1 VNATEMGD
9 LLGYAA
15 AFDNRTVGDAEILA
29 WLDAIGDL
37 PFDDARAAVAAHYGA
52 DPNSRLMPGHVRQR
66 VKAMRGA
73 RLAREV
79 MPAPAPELTDDT
91 IRYRESIFAS
101 IESIANGKTVGRA
114 IAGGRSRGPG
124 RLSAAEMA
132 ALKARL
138 GTAAPK
144 LTPQETAEQQAAE
157 SRAER
162 ETADREEPDAR

>member
-1 VNATEMGD
+1 VTEDEVVD
-9 LLGYAA
+9 LLTAA
-15 AFDNRTVGDAEILA
+15 AMFDRRTVGRSDAKA
-29 WLDAIGDL
+29 WTAVVGDL
-37 PFDDARAAVAAHYGA
+37 PFGDALAAVRAHYTESS
-52 DPNSRLMPGHVRQR
+52 DWLMPAHVRNR
-66 VKAMRGA
+66 VKIMRRD
-73 RLAREV
+73 RLSREI

-114 IAGGRSRGPG
+114 LAAGRSRGPG

-144 LTPQETAEQQAAE
+144 LTPQETAELQAAE